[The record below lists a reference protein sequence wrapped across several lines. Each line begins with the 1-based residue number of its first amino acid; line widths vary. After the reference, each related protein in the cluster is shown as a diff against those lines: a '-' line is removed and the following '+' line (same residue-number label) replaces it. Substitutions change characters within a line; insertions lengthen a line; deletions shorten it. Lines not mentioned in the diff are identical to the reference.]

1 MHCQALRNLQY
12 RSERHAAE
20 MIAEDASGNPRTA
33 SPYLD
38 KGDMAVIGRHLAVA
52 DVRRPFHARWSG
64 YPGMSRVA
72 SYSFASSGCLID
84 IRVVIAGCR

>member
-1 MHCQALRNLQY
+1 MHY

-33 SPYLD
+33 SLIFD
-38 KGDMAVIGRHLAVA
+38 NWDMAVIGRLLAVA

-64 YPGMSRVA
+64 YLA
-72 SYSFASSGCLID
+72 CLAWLLIHLLLLGALLTY
-84 IRVVIAGCR
+84 VS

>member
-1 MHCQALRNLQY
+1 LRNLHY

-33 SPYLD
+33 SPNFG
-38 KGDMAVIGRHLAVA
+38 KGDMAVMGRYLAVA

-64 YPGMSRVA
+64 YLA
-72 SYSFASSGCLID
+72 CLAWLLIHLLLLG
-84 IRVVIAGCR
+84 VLLTYVS